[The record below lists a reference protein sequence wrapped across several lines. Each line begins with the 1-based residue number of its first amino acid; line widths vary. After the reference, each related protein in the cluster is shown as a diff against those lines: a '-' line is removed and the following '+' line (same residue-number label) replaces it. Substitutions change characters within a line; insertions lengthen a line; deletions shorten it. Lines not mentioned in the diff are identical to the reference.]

1 MNESEYYADEFAD
14 AELHAMADAGELHLD
29 KDGFVI
35 QLSDA
40 QLDRLADHGQRCTSG
55 ADCAEC
61 AAVYMRPNGTV
72 YMVCLKE
79 DKRVLQCRGDEEWV
93 PKEAFE

>member
-40 QLDRLADHGQRCTSG
+40 QLDRLADHGQRLL
-55 ADCAEC
+55 DVE
-61 AAVYMRPNGTV
+61 YFKRWMNKPPFW
-72 YMVCLKE
+72 KE
-79 DKRVLQCRGDEEWV
+79 
-93 PKEAFE
+93 